1 VVSVEVGGP
10 QLSSEGRADTISESD
25 MGAMIVSCLCCE
37 QYCYRRRND
46 GLSHKIAEYFVDR
59 STLVG
64 HARLQGQHTASTKL
78 GRLDTH
84 SHVIEPLFEYGEVCV
99 KSYGTALVKATY
111 WHGDG
116 HR

>member
-1 VVSVEVGGP
+1 MVSVEVGGP

-37 QYCYRRRND
+37 QYGCRRRND

-64 HARLQGQHTASTKL
+64 HARLQGQSTASTKL
-78 GRLDTH
+78 GRWDTH
-84 SHVIEPLFEYGEVCV
+84 SHVIEPLFDYARSVSKLWNCA
-99 KSYGTALVKATY
+99 SQSHLLLAL
-111 WHGDG
+111 
-116 HR
+116 